1 MAQVT
6 DVRARSVVA
15 WLVLLFTL
23 PALLSIAARAL
34 FFQQPHWSES
44 SHESTGLA
52 PTAETTPEPVVQVY
66 AARTWGARGGV
77 AVHTWVAAKRKG
89 AAGYT
94 RFEVIGWRLRSGS
107 ALVVGPGTADAE
119 WFSNTPWLLA
129 DLRGEGVEAVIDRIE
144 AAVANYPHR
153 RAYRMW
159 PGPNSNTFVAHIGRA
174 APELGLDLPPTAIG
188 KDYLGGLG
196 GSAVLGRAPSGTGF
210 QLSLGGVVGVLVAL
224 REGIEVNLLGL
235 VAGVRPWPLAVKL
248 PGLGTWP
255 SRAVARE
262 SEDGGDG

>member
-6 DVRARSVVA
+6 DVRARSAVA

-44 SHESTGLA
+44 SHEPTGLA
-52 PTAETTPEPVVQVY
+52 PTPRTTPDPVVQVY

-77 AVHTWVAAKRKG
+77 AVHTWVAAKRTG
-89 AAGYT
+89 AWGYT

-107 ALVVGPGTADAE
+107 ALVVGPGKADAQ
-119 WFSNTPWLLA
+119 WFSNMPWLLA
-129 DLRGEGVEAVIDRIE
+129 DLRGDGVEVVIDKIE
-144 AAVANYPHR
+144 AAVENYPHS

-159 PGPNSNTFVAHIGRA
+159 PGPNSNTFVAHVGRA
-174 APELGLDLPPTAIG
+174 VPELGLDLPPTAIG

-196 GSAVLGRAPSGTGF
+196 GSAVFSRAPSGTGY

-224 REGIEVNLLGL
+224 REGVEVNLLGL
-235 VAGVRPWPLAVKL
+235 VVGVRPWPLAIKL
-248 PGLGTWP
+248 PGLGAWP
-255 SRAVARE
+255 SYAVARE
-262 SEDGGDG
+262 AKDGSAG